1 MTRPDNYAIQAQ
13 DAKKRFLTYDQ
24 NKIIEKFH
32 LAWNED
38 YLYPVM
44 LGSTYRLC
52 RKTGNVERKAGE
64 NWVDGNSF
72 GEVMTLLDMLCDAK
86 DSRYLTGRY
95 KQQQHF
101 GQMFHQDL
109 TDGAASP
116 LALAFDENEAA
127 LRRACQLLGAKEFP
141 GGDYGCMIELFDGLC
156 IGLLFWHGDDEFEPR
171 QRTFW
176 DENALQ
182 WIRYETMYYAVGL
195 LQRQIMKTFA
205 EIG

>member
-1 MTRPDNYAIQAQ
+1 MARPDNYALQAQ
-13 DAKKRFLTYDQ
+13 DAKDRFLTYDQ

-32 LAWNED
+32 LKADED

-44 LGSTYRLC
+44 LSCTYRLC
-52 RKTGNVERKAGE
+52 RKTGDLQRKEGGVWADA
-64 NWVDGNSF
+64 NTF

-86 DSRYLTGRY
+86 EHRCLSGRY

-101 GQMFHQDL
+101 GLMFHQNFAED
-109 TDGAASP
+109 AKNP
-116 LALAFDENEAA
+116 LALAFDRNEDA
-127 LRRACQLLGAKEFP
+127 LRQACRALGARDFP
-141 GGDYGCMIELFDGLC
+141 GGDYGCVIELFDGLC
-156 IGLLFWHGDDEFEPR
+156 IGLLFWHGDEEFAPR
-171 QRTFW
+171 QRFFW

-195 LQRQIMKTFA
+195 LRQQLMKTFA